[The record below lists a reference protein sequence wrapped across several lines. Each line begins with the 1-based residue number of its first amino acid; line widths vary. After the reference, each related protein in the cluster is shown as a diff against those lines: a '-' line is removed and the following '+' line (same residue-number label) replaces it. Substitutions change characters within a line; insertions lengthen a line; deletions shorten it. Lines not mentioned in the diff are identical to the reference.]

1 MENYQKYLD
10 PLTLASLEGLDLQAR
25 MVVEG
30 YVAGMHPS
38 PYHGFSVEF
47 AEHREYVPGD
57 DIRHVDW
64 KVWSKTDKLYLKQ
77 YEQETNLLTYLLLD
91 TSESM
96 AYASGDNV
104 TKLQYAQLIAA
115 SLSYL
120 ILQQQ
125 DSVGLVIYDD
135 AVRRYL
141 KPAGQTSQLKE
152 ILHLLDVTPAREKSD
167 LGLVFNDLAE
177 RFKKRGVVVI
187 LSDLFDDPAR
197 IVTGLKHFRHRR
209 HEVIV
214 FHILDPAELDFP
226 FRDTTLF
233 KGMEGMADI
242 LTDPH
247 ALKRAYQA
255 ELGSFLKELEKGCR
269 MVDIDYVPLAHRSEP
284 GRRVV
289 ELPGVPIGSNPLS
302 VSAAP
307 ALEELSAVMLPLVWA
322 LGFANAPLLYAL
334 AAAGGPRRDPSLES
348 AQVPGSPLGG
358 DAVSAGGHPQ
368 ESAAAPHRAVAAAGD
383 PDAGGSPGRLGDGQ
397 AVSESFGAV
406 IAGQRTHKVIVLD
419 GSLSMGY
426 RSGES
431 SRFDQAKAVATQI
444 VKDARGGDAVSV
456 IMMGDPPRVV
466 IGDPTNN
473 LREVEKEI
481 GELAQS
487 DGGTDLAATF
497 EKVDRVLE
505 VSSIVQKEVIFLTD
519 LQAASWRPP
528 AEATDGLNRTV
539 ARLEARRP
547 RSVVIDLGKSGGEN
561 RAVTDLKL
569 DVPVVTVGDAGL
581 DPRRP
586 CATLAVPAPTVS
598 GRG

>member
-10 PLTLASLEGLDLQAR
+10 PHTLASLEGLDLQAR

-77 YEQETNLLTYLLLD
+77 YEEETNLLSYLLLD

-104 TKLQYAQLIAA
+104 TKLQYAQIIAA

-125 DSVGLVIYDD
+125 DSVGLVVYDD

-152 ILHLLDVTPAREKSD
+152 MLHLLNVTPAREKSD

-177 RFKKRGVVVI
+177 RFKKRGVVVV
-187 LSDLFDDPAR
+187 LSDLFDDVSR
-197 IVTGLKHFRHRR
+197 IITGLKHFRHRR

-233 KGMEGMADI
+233 KGLEGMPEI

-255 ELGSFLKELEKGCR
+255 ELGSFLEELEKGCR
-269 MVDIDYVPLAHRSEP
+269 MVDIDYVPL
-284 GRRVV
+284 
-289 ELPGVPIGSNPLS
+289 
-302 VSAAP
+302 
-307 ALEELSAVMLPLVWA
+307 
-322 LGFANAPLLYAL
+322 
-334 AAAGGPRRDPSLES
+334 
-348 AQVPGSPLGG
+348 
-358 DAVSAGGHPQ
+358 
-368 ESAAAPHRAVAAAGD
+368 
-383 PDAGGSPGRLGDGQ
+383 
-397 AVSESFGAV
+397 
-406 IAGQRTHKVIVLD
+406 RT
-419 GSLSMGY
+419 
-426 RSGES
+426 
-431 SRFDQAKAVATQI
+431 DQ
-444 VKDARGGDAVSV
+444 S
-456 IMMGDPPRVV
+456 
-466 IGDPTNN
+466 
-473 LREVEKEI
+473 
-481 GELAQS
+481 
-487 DGGTDLAATF
+487 
-497 EKVDRVLE
+497 
-505 VSSIVQKEVIFLTD
+505 
-519 LQAASWRPP
+519 
-528 AEATDGLNRTV
+528 
-539 ARLEARRP
+539 
-547 RSVVIDLGKSGGEN
+547 
-561 RAVTDLKL
+561 L
-569 DVPVVTVGDAGL
+569 DVAL
-581 DPRRP
+581 SSY
-586 CATLAVPAPTVS
+586 LASRSA
-598 GRG
+598 RIR